1 MKPLVAVTAW
11 KRALPTFWDPHTRLF
26 TLDEHY
32 IEALRRV
39 GLVPLLLAQ
48 PDPEDVEGILD
59 AVDGVVLTGGGDI
72 EPAAYGQRNDG
83 LSRDTDARADTAE
96 LALARGA
103 RQRGLPTL
111 GICRGMQLLNV
122 ALGGSMRQHVI
133 AEQGPHRPEPTG
145 DFDAIKV
152 HGHDIDLEPGSRVA
166 GLYERTQRAVNSY
179 HHQAVDL
186 VASELRVTARAPDG
200 IVEALEHTGDWDCM
214 GVQWHPE
221 KTTDGTD
228 DVLFAGFADS
238 VRTQSGVGSQRVGP
252 VASSR

>member
-32 IEALRRV
+32 IEALRRAGV
-39 GLVPLLLAQ
+39 VPLLVAQ
-48 PDPEDVEGILD
+48 PDPEDVDGILD

-72 EPAAYGQRNDG
+72 DPVAYGARNDG
-83 LSRDTDARADTAE
+83 LSRDTDPRADAAE

-103 RQRGLPTL
+103 RERGLPTL

-122 ALGGSMRQHVI
+122 ALGGTMRQHVI
-133 AEQGPHRPEPTG
+133 VERGPHRPEPTG

-152 HGHDIDLEPGSRVA
+152 HGHDIELEPASRLA
-166 GLYERTQRAVNSY
+166 ELFGRTRRAVNSY
-179 HHQAVDL
+179 HHQAVDRI
-186 VASELRVTARAPDG
+186 AGELRVTARAPDG
-200 IVEALEHTGDWDCM
+200 IVEALEHTGDWDCL

-221 KTTDGTD
+221 KTADGTD
-228 DVLFAGFADS
+228 DVLFAGFADGLEARS
-238 VRTQSGVGSQRVGP
+238 AFGLERVGS
-252 VASSR
+252 VAGRR